1 MLGSIYKAI
10 YIYMVIGFLRRT
22 AKKLCPSTGIPRRRY
37 AVAERTGG
45 VFITSNSN
53 NDRYILAECAGMELA
68 RAFCRIMAEMNKNLD
83 YRFNTFDN
91 IGSYNLAPNSRQ
103 KLAESGIYILED
115 TLNRLHD
122 RNLALIALSA
132 RSRALS

>member
-10 YIYMVIGFLRRT
+10 YIHMVIGFIRRT
-22 AKKLCPSTGIPRRRY
+22 ATKLCPSTEMPRRRY
-37 AVAERTGG
+37 AVTERTGG
-45 VFITSNSN
+45 VFITSHSN
-53 NDRYILAECAGMELA
+53 DERYILAECASMELA
-68 RAFCRIMAEMNKNLD
+68 RAFCSSMDEMNKNLD
-83 YRFNTFDN
+83 YKFSTFEN

-103 KLAESGIYILED
+103 KLAESGIYILDD
-115 TLNRLHD
+115 TLDRLRD